1 MLILAHGVDYEVIL
15 SVGLWKFVMEP
26 MACSSPPLLL
36 CYYRHPL
43 PSEKLPKSSRFCG
56 KPSNIWAFKTQSN
69 VNIATCNV
77 EEKERPKFRWTEV
90 NPNSLTEEQ
99 KLMIS
104 RLPRKMEKRCKAL
117 MRQIICFS
125 SEKGNLCDLLGA
137 WARLMRPRR
146 ADWLAVLKELRNMN
160 HPLFLEISE
169 LAISEESFEANVR
182 DYTKMI
188 HLYANLGRLQ
198 DAENVLAA
206 MGRRGLTCDQVTL
219 TTMIHMYSKAGNFKL
234 AEETFEDMKLL
245 GESLDKRSYGAMIMA
260 YIRAGMPNKGE
271 DLIKEMEN
279 QQIYAGREVYKALLR
294 TYSMKGDAEGAQR
307 IFYEIQVAGICPD
320 IKLCGLLI
328 NAFVVASQSQ
338 KARVAFENMRKAGI
352 EPSDKCV
359 ALVLTAYEKENKVNT
374 AMDFLVNL
382 EREGFMIG
390 REASDVLVRWFRR
403 LGVVEEVASIL
414 KEYAA
419 NEVSV

>member
-1 MLILAHGVDYEVIL
+1 
-15 SVGLWKFVMEP
+15 MEP
-26 MACSSPPLLL
+26 MACSSPRLLF

-43 PSEKLPKSSRFCG
+43 PNEKLPKSSRFCG
-56 KPSNIWAFKTQSN
+56 KPTNIWAFKTQFK
-69 VNIATCNV
+69 VNIATSNV

-125 SEKGNLCDLLGA
+125 SEKGNLCELLGA

-146 ADWLAVLKELRNMN
+146 ADWLAMLKELRNMN
-160 HPLFLEISE
+160 HPLFLEE
-169 LAISEESFEANVR
+169 
-182 DYTKMI
+182 
-188 HLYANLGRLQ
+188 
-198 DAENVLAA
+198 AENILAA
-206 MGRRGLTCDQVTL
+206 MGRRGLICDQVTL

-234 AEETFEDMKLL
+234 AEETFKEMKLL

-271 DLIKEMEN
+271 DLIKEMEQ

-307 IFYEIQVAGICPD
+307 IFDEIQVAGICPD

-359 ALVLTAYEKENKVNT
+359 ALVLAAYEKENKVNT
-374 AMDFLVNL
+374 AMDVLVNL

-390 REASDVLVRWFRR
+390 KEASDVLVRWFRR
-403 LGVVEEVASIL
+403 LGVVEEVASVL

-419 NEVSV
+419 NEVSL